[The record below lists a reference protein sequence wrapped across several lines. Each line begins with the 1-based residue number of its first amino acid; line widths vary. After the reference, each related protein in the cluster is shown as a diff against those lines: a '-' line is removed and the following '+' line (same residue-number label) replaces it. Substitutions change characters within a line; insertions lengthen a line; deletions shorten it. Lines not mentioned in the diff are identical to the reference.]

1 MSPDVGQSRRH
12 TARDW
17 PDTECLTSHQGL
29 ESSYWYWYDRGVD
42 AATLIRA
49 TRESTGLSQG
59 ALAARAGTSQP
70 AVSRYESGAS
80 SPSVETLDRLLAVMG
95 VRLDLV
101 VERSQRRL
109 DVRTP
114 RMVKLRE
121 NRDRI
126 RRAAHRHGAKN
137 VRIFGSVARGE
148 DHPGSDIDLL
158 VDLDVR
164 ATGLFPLAALQDELS
179 ELLGERVDIVPQ
191 QALDPHVA
199 VNVLAEAV
207 PL

>member
-1 MSPDVGQSRRH
+1 
-12 TARDW
+12 
-17 PDTECLTSHQGL
+17 
-29 ESSYWYWYDRGVD
+29 
-42 AATLIRA
+42 LIRK
-49 TRESTGLSQG
+49 TRESSGLSQET
-59 ALAARAGTSQP
+59 LAARAGTSQP

-80 SPSVETLDRLLAVMG
+80 SPSVETLDRLLAAMG

-101 VERSQRRL
+101 AEDSRRRL

-148 DHPGSDIDLL
+148 DKPGSDIDLL

-164 ATGLFPLAALQDELS
+164 SKGLFPLAALQDELS
-179 ELLGERVDIVPQ
+179 EMLGERVDVVPQ
-191 QALDPHVA
+191 EALDPHVA
-199 VNVLAEAV
+199 VNALAEAV